1 MPTESE
7 IMQVLSPV
15 VDPELQYTIVAV
27 GMARNIPVHEE
38 QVEIELALTTAD
50 CPLAQKISDDA
61 HEMSVSLLDTAV
73 YRLASEHVCRGSCV
87 VPAAVLKA
95 LEVGAGIFQAA
106 ESQIEFVGSVQQ

>member
-7 IMQVLSPV
+7 IMQALNQV
-15 VDPELQYTIVAV
+15 VDPELHRSIVEL
-27 GMARNIPVHEE
+27 GMVRNVQVHGE